1 MSAKYERIDVVG
13 ERVLIIKRFDSKN
26 YYARYHDNTG
36 KRNLKSLKTTNLK
49 QARIN
54 AQKILR
60 SLEDNTHDR
69 IEEVRVH
76 RQVSLR
82 DAVDDYISK
91 CTNAPH
97 TLREKKSCLDYICG
111 DLDGQHRYPVTPLA
125 QRSIQS
131 ITTKE
136 LQNWMSEESKR
147 YKWKSATQHQYI
159 NALRQVFKH
168 AVGQNW
174 ALSNVAA
181 ELIKPPKSDEVIP
194 EALDDETIE
203 RLFEILPTYAMY
215 IMALL
220 LETGLRKSELHRLTW
235 GDVNTSDSKQGL
247 IDAKS
252 LLVRKS
258 KSKQFRVV
266 PLSNKA
272 IEIFDHLRLGS
283 TFHLG
288 DAPLR
293 FLNGDTKLTAKQRDA
308 FIKRLK
314 YCPFKCSA
322 TKKAGEQYCPRCVE
336 AMAEFDISHGHGR
349 KLWRERNKKRNTIS
363 WPSDAKKSA
372 VIIPEIDIK
381 NSLKAARESLGID
394 KFHAHQM
401 RHTWATRL
409 LEADINEPSL
419 MRIGGWSDHDMV
431 RRYAKVNVEK
441 VAPKFRE
448 ALAERTGGIIRPTQ

>member
-1 MSAKYERIDVVG
+1 M
-13 ERVLIIKRFDSKN
+13 
-26 YYARYHDNTG
+26 
-36 KRNLKSLKTTNLK
+36 
-49 QARIN
+49 
-54 AQKILR
+54 
-60 SLEDNTHDR
+60 
-69 IEEVRVH
+69 
-76 RQVSLR
+76 
-82 DAVDDYISK
+82 
-91 CTNAPH
+91 
-97 TLREKKSCLDYICG
+97 
-111 DLDGQHRYPVTPLA
+111 
-125 QRSIQS
+125 
-131 ITTKE
+131 
-136 LQNWMSEESKR
+136 
-147 YKWKSATQHQYI
+147 
-159 NALRQVFKH
+159 RQVFKH

-235 GDVNTSDSKQGL
+235 GDVNTSDTKQGL

-272 IEIFDHLRLGS
+272 IEIFDHLRPGS
-283 TFHLG
+283 TYHLG

-322 TKKAGEQYCPRCVE
+322 TKR
-336 AMAEFDISHGHGR
+336 
-349 KLWRERNKKRNTIS
+349 L
-363 WPSDAKKSA
+363 
-372 VIIPEIDIK
+372 
-381 NSLKAARESLGID
+381 ESNI
-394 KFHAHQM
+394 AH
-401 RHTWATRL
+401 
-409 LEADINEPSL
+409 
-419 MRIGGWSDHDMV
+419 V
-431 RRYAKVNVEK
+431 V
-441 VAPKFRE
+441 
-448 ALAERTGGIIRPTQ
+448 